1 MKSKQR
7 GTSTSAASGI
17 DPSPE
22 PLGKNIQITDDYL
35 AVTLKDGRIISTPLE
50 WYPRLH
56 RAKPADRGVWEW
68 DGDGIGIHWPLLD
81 EDLSIAGM
89 LRGVPSMEYKR
100 QQRRLAESAV

>member
-7 GTSTSAASGI
+7 GTSTSSASRV
-17 DPSPE
+17 DPSAE
-22 PLGKNIQITDDYL
+22 PLGKEIQITDDHL
-35 AVTLKDGRIISTPLE
+35 AVTLQDGRIISTPLE
-50 WYPRLH
+50 WYPRLC
-56 RAKPADRGVWEW
+56 RATPADRAVWEW

-100 QQRRLAESAV
+100 QQRHAVVAAA